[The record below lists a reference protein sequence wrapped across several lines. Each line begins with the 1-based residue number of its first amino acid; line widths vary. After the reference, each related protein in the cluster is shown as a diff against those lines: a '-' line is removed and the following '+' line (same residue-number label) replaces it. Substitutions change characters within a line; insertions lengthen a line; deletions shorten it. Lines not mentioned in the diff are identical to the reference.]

1 MKKLFILAA
10 CALLVAATSCGS
22 DNKEDEI
29 INGGTQGGSTSSE
42 SIEVRYVEPC
52 EVKDA
57 STETVK
63 RYMSKEAGDLFLHE
77 EEVVVASV
85 KGIYLHYTFE
95 NTDKTPYFVTY
106 YFRDGKLSSFNMTL
120 PFQMLYDGMK
130 KNHEILQE
138 VSSAEG
144 HGVYFKTK
152 DGKYKILVLDN
163 IVESVHYGIAS
174 CMLY

>member
-1 MKKLFILAA
+1 MKKFFILAA
-10 CALLVAATSCGS
+10 CALLLAATSCGS

-42 SIEVRYVEPC
+42 SIEARYVEPY

-57 STETVK
+57 SIEEVK
-63 RYMSKEAGDLFLHE
+63 RYMSKEAGDLFFHE
-77 EEVVVASV
+77 EEVVVAGV
-85 KGIYLHYTFE
+85 IGTYLHYTFE
-95 NTDKTPYFVTY
+95 NSDKSPYFYSY
-106 YFRDGKLSSFNMTL
+106 YFRYGKMSSFHMTL

-138 VSSAEG
+138 VSSTEG

-152 DGKYKILVLDN
+152 DGNFKILLLDN
-163 IVESVHYGIAS
+163 IVESVHYGIAN